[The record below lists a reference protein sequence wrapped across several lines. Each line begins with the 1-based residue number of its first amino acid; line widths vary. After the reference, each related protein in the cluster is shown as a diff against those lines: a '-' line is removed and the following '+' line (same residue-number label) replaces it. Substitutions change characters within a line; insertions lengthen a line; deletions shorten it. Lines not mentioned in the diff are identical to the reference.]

1 MKMSQD
7 DEEGM
12 NLSHD
17 AFVTVDKGRSR
28 LKCLSKIDL
37 PLNGMVSVDHCYGIF
52 HEN

>member
-17 AFVTVDKGRSR
+17 VFVTVDKGRSR
-28 LKCLSKIDL
+28 LKCLSKTDL
-37 PLNGMVSVDHCYGIF
+37 PLNGMVSFDHF
-52 HEN
+52 